1 MKTRVYF
8 NLHKRCLS
16 LQEKVNGEWKVVRYA
31 EEVILTNAE
40 FKVSEAGRQRVLKE
54 KKKNVHAVV
63 VGECNGRRDY
73 PTTKKQIF
81 YNPYKAPTFL
91 DAESNPVHHADL
103 VVIKGNKKGYKNF
116 AKNLDSQHLN
126 T

>member
-1 MKTRVYF
+1 MKTRIYF

-16 LQEKVNGEWKVVRYA
+16 LQEKVNSMWKVVRYA
-31 EEVILTNAE
+31 EEAILTNAE

-73 PTTKKQIF
+73 STAKNQIF
-81 YNPYKAPTFL
+81 YNPYKAPTFV
-91 DAESNPVHHADL
+91 DAESNPVHRVH
-103 VVIKGNKKGYKNF
+103 
-116 AKNLDSQHLN
+116 